1 MFRVV
6 TGAFIAVVA
15 ASCGN
20 AAAQGGTPYNW
31 SGVYGGVSGGYAA
44 QTGRMNQT
52 TDFFLPPGEHKQ
64 SLNGKGVSLGGYVGY
79 NFLVTPMVLIGAEA
93 EAATIQ
99 GSATKKLSQFGARL
113 EQDGQWMGSLRGR
126 VGLALDRTLIYANA
140 GVAYSDA
147 KTTMAWVPVG
157 SRWTYKAGTGR
168 VLGLGIEQAVT
179 SNIVLRLEGSA
190 YDFGSGKAHA
200 YDNIGGYEFKGSQ
213 ESVSV
218 RGGVAYK
225 F

>member
-1 MFRVV
+1 MFRAV
-6 TGAFIAVVA
+6 TGAFIAVLA
-15 ASCGN
+15 ASCGS
-20 AAAQGGTPYNW
+20 ATAQVATPFNW

-44 QTGRMNQT
+44 QTGRMDQT
-52 TDFFLPPGEHKQ
+52 TPFFLPPGERKH
-64 SLNGKGVSLGGYVGY
+64 SLDGKGASFGAYVGY
-79 NFLVTPMVLIGAEA
+79 NFLVTPMILIGAEA

-99 GSATKKLSQFGARL
+99 GSASKKLSQFGAKI
-113 EQDGQWMGSLRGR
+113 EQEGQWTGSLRGR
-126 VGLALDRTLIYANA
+126 VGLVLDRTLIYANA

-147 KTTMAWVPVG
+147 MATVEWTPVG

-179 SNIVLRLEGSA
+179 SNIVLRLEGA
-190 YDFGSGKAHA
+190 TYDFGSGKAHA

-213 ESVSV
+213 QSVSV